1 MRRDEMEPRVVKSN
15 DRRIRTVVI
24 RKLLLDEKSRLMR
37 RVHDIN
43 RQLQEQK

>member
-1 MRRDEMEPRVVKSN
+1 MRRGELEPMVKRD
-15 DRRIRTVVI
+15 DRRIRSVVI